1 MCTIVIGSFYN
12 FRFRSYFFVLC
23 FIKVKL
29 SVNVKLYVFHYY
41 VFVCILPG
49 KTLPE
54 MTYTVSG
61 GTLNPTH
68 SPRHPLTISRFCIRW
83 DFLVLGLVFVTC
95 DESTHTETTEATKTA
110 TTTAVPRYFQTSAK
124 DILFRKILTTKF
136 TKQIR
141 DFFEYA
147 SYKFDTLL
155 TYLLTYLLCV

>member
-1 MCTIVIGSFYN
+1 M
-12 FRFRSYFFVLC
+12 
-23 FIKVKL
+23 
-29 SVNVKLYVFHYY
+29 
-41 VFVCILPG
+41 
-49 KTLPE
+49 
-54 MTYTVSG
+54 
-61 GTLNPTH
+61 
-68 SPRHPLTISRFCIRW
+68 
-83 DFLVLGLVFVTC
+83 VLGLVFVTC